1 MIGRLLADRYRITEL
16 LSSNTVGKTYLASD
30 TYRPGYPQCIVK
42 QLQPLS
48 DSPKTPRLVGLL
60 LKKRIEVL
68 KELGKSDYAPK
79 ILDFF
84 EDARAVYLVEEW
96 IAGQALS
103 QELQPDRT
111 LPEGYVIRLLQVTL
125 ESLVF
130 IHRHGVIHQDIQ
142 PDNLFRRQSD
152 SKLLLINFR
161 LIREVNVPEVDAAR
175 RSTPA
180 GEVEAISYKPPEQ
193 LQGNPQP
200 NSDLYA
206 LGVIAIQALTGLTVE
221 AIAALQQQNSSA
233 TDDIPWQQQVQVR
246 RRLADVVDR
255 MVRQDYRRRYHS
267 AAHALHDL
275 YRVARELGAP
285 ISLATPP
292 PTKALTDDRS
302 QSQPSPAPSPP
313 PAPPPG
319 PVESPLSPTQPPA
332 ERTEI
337 RTGAASEDDIASSIA
352 PTQLQRSPARRPLL
366 LKGAVAV
373 LVLGGLVALAQ
384 QLSTGQLAQSFAG
397 RGTGKNQS
405 QTGSESPTSA
415 SQSPESSAEIAARFN
430 HGVEQLRAGNQ
441 QQALDDFSYVIQQN
455 PNHAEA
461 HAKRGNVRYQLG
473 DRQGAFEDYS
483 RALQLDSNL
492 IQAYVNR
499 GSVWSD
505 LGNEQAAIEDYT
517 QAIQR
522 DPNLAAAY
530 LNRCLSRSNVDD
542 QSGAIED
549 CTRAISLK
557 PSYAFAYQNRGLAYR
572 RQGNT
577 RRAIED
583 FNVAIRLT
591 PQDADPYYNRGVAR
605 AEIGDYQGAVQDFDV
620 TIRLNPQH
628 SFVYYDRGLAW
639 AKLGDS
645 QKAIQDLER
654 SAKLCL
660 DQGRTDC
667 YKDAQYQLQQLR
679 QGLQ

>member
-16 LSSNTVGKTYLASD
+16 LTSNTVGKTYLASD

-60 LKKRIEVL
+60 LKKRIDVL

-84 EDARAVYLVEEW
+84 EDDRAVYLVEEW
-96 IAGQALS
+96 IAGQSLS
-103 QELQPDRT
+103 RELQPDRA
-111 LPEGYVIRLLQVTL
+111 LSEGYVIRLLQTCL

-142 PDNLFRRQSD
+142 PNNLLRRQSD
-152 SKLLLINFR
+152 SKLVLINFR
-161 LIREVNVPEVDAAR
+161 LIREASVPGVDAVR
-175 RSTPA
+175 RPSPPI
-180 GEVEAISYKPPEQ
+180 EMDAIPYKPPEQ
-193 LQGNPQP
+193 LQGNLQP

-206 LGVIAIQALTGLTVE
+206 LGIIAIQALTGLSAE
-221 AIAALQQQNSSA
+221 AIANLKQQNGSA
-233 TDDIPWQQQVQVR
+233 TGDRSWQSQVQVR

-255 MVRQDYRRRYHS
+255 MVHQDFRRRYQS

-275 YRVARELGAP
+275 YRAARELGAP
-285 ISLATPP
+285 VS
-292 PTKALTDDRS
+292 
-302 QSQPSPAPSPP
+302 
-313 PAPPPG
+313 PAPPP
-319 PVESPLSPTQPPA
+319 PQPSTEDRPPQPPA
-332 ERTEI
+332 PAPPAPTP
-337 RTGAASEDDIASSIA
+337 AASITPSVQPPQPPLAQPELEDIAPSIA
-352 PTQLQRSPARRPLL
+352 PTQLQQSSSRRPML
-366 LKGAVAV
+366 LKGAAIV
-373 LVLGGLVALAQ
+373 LVLGGLVALAH
-384 QLSTGQLAQSFAG
+384 QLSTSELAQSFAG
-397 RGTGKNQS
+397 RGSGKTQP
-405 QTGSESPTSA
+405 QTGSEAPTSA
-415 SQSPESSAEIAARFN
+415 SQSPPANAAEIAALFN
-430 HGVEQLRAGNQ
+430 RGVEQSRAGNQ
-441 QQALDDFSYVIQQN
+441 QQALDAFSQVIQQN

-473 DRQGAFEDYS
+473 DRQGAFEDYN
-483 RALQLDSNL
+483 RALQLDPNL

-522 DPNLAAAY
+522 DPNLAPAY

-542 QSGAIED
+542 QAGAIED

-605 AEIGDYQGAVQDFDV
+605 AEIGDYQGAVQDFNV
-620 TIRLNPQH
+620 TVRLNPAH

-639 AKLGDS
+639 SKLGDS

-654 SAKLCL
+654 SAKLCI

-679 QGLQ
+679 QGL